1 MDEEKDKALENA
13 ANAMNEAAEADA
25 PKDAPE
31 EKPINAE
38 TSAAMDALLAEE
50 DAPKTEEKTEPE
62 VVSETPATPE
72 APAENPAGEMK
83 EPAVE
88 PAPAVPATPSP
99 VPFTEAVKPTTP
111 ASEKQPKK
119 SKKGLIIGLAA
130 GVVAVLGIGGFAVA
144 YSVDTKPENIAMSA
158 VADFLG
164 SKTMSV
170 TGVLD
175 VKSTQTAKNCKTSTV
190 KCSSS
195 SSFEYVKL
203 TLEENKNESNE
214 NSTSATLELAYNGK
228 KIKLSLGTV
237 VLKDHTI
244 YIKLSGL
251 KAAVDEAMSAVEDTE
266 LDDYAMLY
274 QSLIEEIVGA
284 IDDVWWKINVPELI
298 DEYEDMTASSKKV
311 LKAEYQCAIDAIDK
325 AYERQDKYVD
335 IYKKNAFVTLEEYK
349 GDKKPSA
356 KGTPY
361 VIKLDAK
368 KLASFSNAMTKEA
381 DDLGYQKCVYE
392 SQGETYNGYERE
404 DVKEEDV
411 AKSIEDFPEIVV
423 TVDNG
428 FFSHSLTGLYYWNE
442 TDEYEGYID
451 LTFNK
456 KNQGI
461 SAPADA
467 KNAKELVTTITD
479 AVNNFQETMYCKSL
493 KIEYPTYYNTYCD
506 AKTDKLKPQY
516 QELYNS

>member
-38 TSAAMDALLAEE
+38 TSAAMDALLSEE

-62 VVSETPATPE
+62 VVNETPATPE

-111 ASEKQPKK
+111 APEQSKK

-130 GVVAVLGIGGFAVA
+130 GAVAVLGIGGFAVA

-158 VADFLG
+158 VADLLS
-164 SKTMSV
+164 SKTISV

-175 VKSTQTAKNCKTSTV
+175 LKALKTAKDCNGSTT
-190 KCSSS
+190 KCGSVSE
-195 SSFEYVKL
+195 FESAKL
-203 TLEENKNESNE
+203 TLEEAKDDSNE
-214 NSTSATLELAYNGK
+214 TSTNATLEVVFNGK
-228 KIKLSLGTV
+228 TIKLSLGTV
-237 VLKDHTI
+237 YLKDHTI
-244 YIKLSGL
+244 YIKMSGL
-251 KAAVDEAMSAVEDTE
+251 KAAVNEAMSAADDTE
-266 LDDYAMLY
+266 FDKYATLY

-284 IDDVWWKINVPELI
+284 VDDVWWKINVPELI
-298 DEYEDMTASSKKV
+298 DEYEDMAASTKDAI
-311 LKAEYQCAIDAIDK
+311 KAEYQCAVDTVDK
-325 AYERQDKYVD
+325 IFARQDKYVD
-335 IYKKNAFVTLEEYK
+335 IYKKNTFITLEEYK
-349 GDKKPSA
+349 GDKKPSS

-361 VIKLDAK
+361 TVKLDAK
-368 KLASFSNAMTKEA
+368 KLTSFSNEMAKEA
-381 DDLGYQKCVYE
+381 DDLGFTKCIYE
-392 SQGETYNGYERE
+392 SQGRTYQERE
-404 DVKEEDV
+404 RVEVKEEDV
-411 AKSIEDFPEIVV
+411 ADSISDFPEVIV
-423 TVDNG
+423 TVENG
-428 FFSHSLTGLYYWNE
+428 FFSHTLTGLYYSNT
-442 TDEYEGYID
+442 TDVFDGYLD
-451 LTFNK
+451 LTFSK
-456 KNQGI
+456 KSQDV
-461 SAPADA
+461 SAPAGA
-467 KNAKELVTTITD
+467 KDAKELITTITD
-479 AVNNFQETMYCKSL
+479 AVNNFQATIYCKTL